1 MDNLNQLSSG
11 SRSGSFTVAGVAS
24 EPRGGDGGW
33 GYPAGVS
40 NVVVSGT
47 GLSSGNADI
56 YTDGAWARTNATLAD
71 GNNTYNATA
80 SDTYGRTA
88 SDSVTVNLPA
98 TPSFQYDG
106 NGNLTND
113 GRRVLEYDF
122 ENQLTNVYVASGWRS
137 EFRYDAF
144 GRQRVRREYT
154 WSSGAWLL
162 TNEVRLVYDGMLVV
176 QERDA
181 NNLAQVSYTRGNDLS
196 GSLQGAGGIGGL
208 LARTDM
214 PSTINPQP
222 STSPHAY
229 YHCDG
234 NGNVTALVSTNGIML
249 ARYSYDPY
257 GNLLGLSGPLAEA
270 NRYRFSSK
278 EWNGNA
284 GVYYYGYRFYDGGLQ
299 RWVNRDRINERGGI
313 NLYGFLFNNPINWLD
328 PYGLAIVFVPPDWQ
342 GPPAPGDTLVPC
354 PEAPGDVSLHHNMGE
369 AEELGE
375 PWRRPNSSPIAG
387 LKAAVGFRDRVKSGG
402 PWDFKT
408 RDPKYENFG
417 NFHYGAAG
425 SAFGFDSLTLQNEA
439 GIAQQNDPRT
449 KSAGRGLP
457 GPHLWPE
464 KGIPPYG
471 DEPKDNDWIKKGIE
485 YNNQYPFRKGPG
497 PCG

>member
-299 RWVNRDRINERGGI
+299 RWLNRDPIGAWGGMNLFQFVGNAPPIKGDPFGLDQIGCTLEGEFGYLLGLDVGISIVYDTENSRNSGIYTSCGPAFPALTLGAGCGVVYAPDGVAGETINADLNLGAISPTVSIDTANNFSQIAITFGPGVGGAI
-313 NLYGFLFNNPINWLD
+313 SNTQTD
-328 PYGLAIVFVPPDWQ
+328 P
-342 GPPAPGDTLVPC
+342 LVTW
-354 PEAPGDVSLHHNMGE
+354 GDVVDRLRDLLNSLF
-369 AEELGE
+369 
-375 PWRRPNSSPIAG
+375 PRWVPRPIC
-387 LKAAVGFRDRVKSGG
+387 
-402 PWDFKT
+402 
-408 RDPKYENFG
+408 
-417 NFHYGAAG
+417 
-425 SAFGFDSLTLQNEA
+425 
-439 GIAQQNDPRT
+439 
-449 KSAGRGLP
+449 
-457 GPHLWPE
+457 
-464 KGIPPYG
+464 
-471 DEPKDNDWIKKGIE
+471 
-485 YNNQYPFRKGPG
+485 NQK
-497 PCG
+497 